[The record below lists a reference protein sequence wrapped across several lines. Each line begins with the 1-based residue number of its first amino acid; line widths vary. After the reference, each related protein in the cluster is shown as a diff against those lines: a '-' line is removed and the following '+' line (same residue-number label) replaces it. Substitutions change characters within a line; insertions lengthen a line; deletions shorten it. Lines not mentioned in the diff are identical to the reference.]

1 MSATKEQV
9 RLAGQAGD
17 QPAAQALAPSR
28 EQTRAHHPH
37 ATCVEIPVEVH
48 GSRMSLMAQK
58 RTGPLQPLQPPFH
71 ETTHTII
78 VFPQGAVV
86 RLSATVEPGET
97 VVIMNQKT
105 AQYVLGRVVNV
116 RSGGDNVKG
125 YAEVEFTQ
133 RATGFWGIQFPDDAW
148 KPPAEQP
155 DLSVRSAPVAQQP
168 TDSASARAA
177 GLLAL
182 EELLDE
188 ASAAVPM
195 TGKES
200 PSAAPLPSTDS
211 HEPMAVP
218 RPVSSLEF
226 HRPAWS
232 WRAALVLTLWA
243 LVLVSIV
250 AGVVLVRRQREAM
263 LQTRTPATEGSA
275 AMTNGPSA
283 PPDGGRP
290 LQATTGLTTPLPQAV
305 PIAEPQSRNA
315 GAAAAGPVV
324 PVEPSAPPTRRKE
337 QAASSRPARVP
348 EQNQATVASVAP
360 PTKEPVP
367 ASRVTQTP
375 GQIKKEADNPPP
387 GLPVPI
393 GKLVA
398 RAPTLQ
404 GTVALGNEPPP
415 VVTAELPGESSS
427 PAGGIAG
434 LISNGSSPSALVA
447 GPKNPASPAA
457 HHLKQPHLVS
467 SVRPVYPAQ
476 AKQSGIQGDVI
487 IEAVIDPSGKVSG
500 MKVVSG
506 PLLLHQ
512 AAMDALRQWKYEPA
526 VLDDKPEPIR
536 IVVTVHFRLH

>member
-1 MSATKEQV
+1 MSSTKEQV

-28 EQTRAHHPH
+28 EQTRTHHPH

-48 GSRMSLMAQK
+48 GSRMSMMAQK

-116 RSGGDNVKG
+116 RSGGENVKG
-125 YAEVEFTQ
+125 YAEIEFTQ
-133 RATGFWGIQFPDDAW
+133 RATSFWGIQFPDDAG

-155 DLSVRSAPVAQQP
+155 NLSVRRAPVAEQP

-188 ASAAVPM
+188 ASAAASM
-195 TGKES
+195 SGKES

-211 HEPMAVP
+211 REPMAVP

-232 WRAALVLTLWA
+232 WRTALVLTLWA
-243 LVLVSIV
+243 LVLVSLV

-283 PPDGGRP
+283 PPDGGPP
-290 LQATTGLTTPLPQAV
+290 LQATTGPTTSRPQAV
-305 PIAEPQSRNA
+305 PIAEPQSRNT

-348 EQNQATVASVAP
+348 EQNQVTVASVAP

-367 ASRVTQTP
+367 ASRATQTP
-375 GQIKKEADNPPP
+375 GEIKKEADKPPP
-387 GLPVPI
+387 PVAI

-398 RAPTLQ
+398 RPPKLQ
-404 GTVALGNEPPP
+404 GAVALGNEPPP
-415 VVTAELPGESSS
+415 EVTAELPGESSS
-427 PAGGIAG
+427 PAGVIAG

-447 GPKNPASPAA
+447 GPKDPASPPV

-467 SVRPVYPAQ
+467 SVRPVYPAL
-476 AKQSGIQGDVI
+476 AKQSGVQGDVI

-512 AAMDALRQWKYEPA
+512 AAMDALSQWKYEPA
-526 VLDDKPEPIR
+526 TLNDKPEPVR